1 MPAHWDLI
9 QELKACVDIP
19 VFANG
24 DFFIAQDVK
33 KIESACDG
41 CMIARGAIHNVN
53 IFKQVKALPPAM
65 KEELIEQSAE
75 L

>member
-1 MPAHWDLI
+1 M
-9 QELKACVDIP
+9 DIP

-53 IFKQVKALPPAM
+53 IFKQVRALPAA
-65 KEELIEQSAE
+65 KK
-75 L
+75 